1 MAVIPEGKR
10 FFRIGEASKI
20 IGVEP
25 YVLRYWEREF
35 PQLKPRRADSK
46 HRTYERKDIELLLQ
60 IKKLL
65 YEEKMTIQGARK
77 KLRER
82 EKSKKRKEIIREVK
96 KELHKILELL
106 S

>member
-1 MAVIPEGKR
+1 MAVIPKGKR

-25 YVLRYWEREF
+25 YVLRYWEKEF
-35 PQLKPRRADSK
+35 PQLKPKRADSK
-46 HRTYERKDIELLLQ
+46 HRTYEQKDIELLLQ

-65 YEEKMTIQGARK
+65 YEERMTIQGARK